1 MYRLIY
7 KSRSKAPIDWS
18 LVDAI
23 IGSSDKNNPV
33 QDITGVLL
41 ATRTHFLQVIE
52 GSFESVNT
60 LFDTIAR
67 DPRHD
72 SLQLVSFASV
82 ERRAYGNWAMYG
94 VGIFDL
100 QKEIVSRLKRE
111 FGEENG
117 EVRLPTDE
125 WAVAAFIHDIR
136 QVSG

>member
-7 KSRSKAPIDWS
+7 KSRSRTPVDWA
-18 LVDAI
+18 LVESI

-67 DPRHD
+67 DPRHEA
-72 SLQLVSFASV
+72 LQLVSFSSV
-82 ERRAYGNWAMYG
+82 ERRAYENWAMYG

-100 QKEIVSRLKRE
+100 HNEIVSRLKHE
-111 FGEENG
+111 FGEEDG
-117 EVRLPTDE
+117 DVRLPTDE
-125 WAVAAFIHDIR
+125 WAVAALIHDIR
-136 QVSG
+136 QIND